1 MWTKLVAMAVGLAA
15 IIGAG
20 QLIIALASDVQMDVE
35 AEQWRESHILT
46 ESQKFKAERV
56 DRVETEN
63 NRLEYELLSPELR
76 TEQKAFIERQIL
88 KNDAKIKCVQEDTC

>member
-1 MWTKLVAMAVGLAA
+1 MWTKIVAVAVGLAA

-35 AEQWRESHILT
+35 ADQWREIHTLT

-63 NRLEYELLSPELR
+63 NRLEYELLTPELKP
-76 TEQKAFIERQIL
+76 EQKTFIERQII